1 MFSWI
6 ISGQGETESSV
17 HNFALKFIFRL
28 PATIA
33 ITIIMFARIILL
45 KGYPT
50 STLPN
55 RPNVYVNRSGFRRQ
69 IGNLWPN
76 IRGFCNSKHFPR
88 IRVNCIKFQFEVK
101 GGNVYS
107 RDLISDSIHIW
118 HSKRELNYVN
128 SFALTWEVDPGTCKE
143 PTSNGS
149 FCEYKSHSWR
159 WKASIMYVDEKH
171 FATLLKYLLF
181 KSITQH

>member
-1 MFSWI
+1 MNQIFTKKQYFQTILIAKLEQKVKMFSWI

-55 RPNVYVNRSGFRRQ
+55 RPNVYVSRSGFQRQ

-76 IRGFCNSKHFPR
+76 IRGFCNSKHSPR
-88 IRVNCIKFQFEVK
+88 IRVNCIKLQFEVK
-101 GGNVYS
+101 GENVYS
-107 RDLISDSIHIW
+107 RDLISDSLHIW

-128 SFALTWEVDPGTCKE
+128 SFALTWEVDMQGANIKRFFLC
-143 PTSNGS
+143 
-149 FCEYKSHSWR
+149 
-159 WKASIMYVDEKH
+159 V
-171 FATLLKYLLF
+171 
-181 KSITQH
+181 